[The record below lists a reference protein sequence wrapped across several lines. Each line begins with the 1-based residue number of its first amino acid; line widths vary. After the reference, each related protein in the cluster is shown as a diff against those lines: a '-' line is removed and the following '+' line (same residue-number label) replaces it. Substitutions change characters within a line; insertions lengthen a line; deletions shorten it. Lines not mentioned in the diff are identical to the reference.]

1 LVPANANGPGGHPI
15 WTKLA
20 TNALKPGPRCSQT
33 AVYDTVNN
41 RMMVF
46 GGENADAV
54 YYVRTHSRGCGLGWF
69 QPFPPSHGNNIQH
82 SLRSSTVK

>member
-1 LVPANANGPGGHPI
+1 LVLANANGPGGHPI

-20 TNALKPGPRCSQT
+20 INALKPGPRCSQT

-41 RMMVF
+41 RMMVC

-54 YYVRTHSRGCGLGWF
+54 YYVRDAFRRLW
-69 QPFPPSHGNNIQH
+69 PR
-82 SLRSSTVK
+82 LVSTVSAEPRKHHST